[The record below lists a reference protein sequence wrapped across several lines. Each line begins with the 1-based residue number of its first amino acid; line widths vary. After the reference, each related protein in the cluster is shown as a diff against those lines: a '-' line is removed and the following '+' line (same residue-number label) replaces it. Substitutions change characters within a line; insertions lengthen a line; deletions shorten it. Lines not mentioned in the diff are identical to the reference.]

1 MIDGLMPYA
10 SYRTSAHPWLGAVP
24 AHWAEKRAKCFFR
37 EIDERS
43 TTGKEELLS
52 VSHKT
57 GVTPRPQHVTMFK
70 AESNIGH
77 KICRPADLAI
87 NTMWAFMGALGV
99 SRQLG
104 VVSPAYG
111 VYRPINDGELQ
122 PKYVD
127 HLLRTDVYKSEY
139 LCRSTGIRS
148 SRLRLYP
155 EQFLRIPILCP
166 PPEEQAAIV
175 RFLDHADR
183 RIRRYIRAKRQLIAL
198 LNEQKQAIIH
208 CAVTRGL
215 DPHVKLKPSGV
226 EWLGDVP
233 EHWGR
238 LRLKDVAHIQT
249 GITLGKSYR
258 GVEVVDRPY
267 LRVANVQAGH
277 VDLSE
282 IKTVS
287 VPRSEIDGSELNA
300 GDVLMTE
307 GGDIDKLGRGCI
319 WRGEIEGCL
328 HQNHVFAVRPDQK
341 RLLPEF
347 LALVTESRHGR
358 SYFEVT
364 AKKTTNLAATNS
376 TKVREF
382 PLFLPSVFEQTLIL
396 KEVDEKAAVI
406 REALAQAEHEL
417 NLLRDYRT
425 RLIADVITGKLNVQ
439 VAAAALPDE
448 LDEVEPDT
456 EELLDESDMTDDA
469 GLDTEPEEIEA

>member
-1 MIDGLMPYA
+1 MIDGLKPYA
-10 SYRTSAHPWLGAVP
+10 DCRDSGLPWLGKIP
-24 AHWAEKRAKCFFR
+24 AHWEVRRNGRLFVQR
-37 EIDERS
+37 NE
-43 TTGKEELLS
+43 TGFPDLPILE
-52 VSHKT
+52 VSLKT
-57 GVTPRPQHVTMFK
+57 GVRVRDFEGTNRKQVMSDREK
-70 AESNIGH
+70 YKRARQGDIAYNMM
-77 KICRPADLAI
+77 RL
-87 NTMWAFMGALGV
+87 WQGAVGTSPVDGL
-99 SRQLG
+99 
-104 VVSPAYG
+104 VSPAY
-111 VYRPINDGELQ
+111 VVAKPLPQTDSRYYQYLF
-122 PKYVD
+122 
-127 HLLRTDVYKSEY
+127 RTGAYMDEVNKFS
-139 LCRSTGIRS
+139 RGIVSDRN
-148 SRLRLYP
+148 RLYWEDFKQMP
-155 EQFLRIPILCP
+155 SPFP

-198 LNEQKQAIIH
+198 LNEKKQAIIH
-208 CAVTRGL
+208 RAVTRGL
-215 DPHVKLKPSGV
+215 DPHVKFKPSDV

-233 EHWGR
+233 EHWSR
-238 LRLKDVAHIQT
+238 LRLKNVAHIQT

-287 VPRSEIDGSELNA
+287 VPRSEIDGSELNI

-328 HQNHVFAVRPDQK
+328 HQNHIFAVRPDQK

-347 LALVTESRHGR
+347 LALVSESRHGR

-382 PLFLPSVFEQTLIL
+382 PLFLPSVFEQALIL

-425 RLIADVITGKLNVQ
+425 RLIADVVTGKLNVQ
-439 VAAAALPDE
+439 VATAALSDDLE
-448 LDEVEPDT
+448 AGEPDA
-456 EELLDESDMTDDA
+456 EELLDEDETTDDA
-469 GLDTEPEEIEA
+469 ELDIEPEEIEA